1 MNNNIVYV
9 IIHMNT
15 SNHNVLFG
23 INLSTG
29 SEKQI

>member
-15 SNHNVLFG
+15 SNYNVLFG
-23 INLSTG
+23 INLSIS